1 MKITLTSEE
10 SVKVEAAS
18 GPLTIEAPSADRS
31 YSPFHMLGSSLAMCT
46 FSVLQSYASHKN
58 LNVDDLSI
66 DVSWSFAENP
76 HRVGAMKAKVN
87 WPSLPAEMWQRAIRV
102 ANLCGVHNT
111 LTHPPEISLD
121 AVGAASPSIES
132 VPANLE
138 TAAVSQADGQPRA
151 GTVASR

>member
-1 MKITLTSEE
+1 MKITLTGEE
-10 SVKVEAAS
+10 SLKIEAAS

-31 YSPFHMLGSSLAMCT
+31 YSPFHMLGSSLAACT

-66 DVSWSFAENP
+66 DVSWSFADNP
-76 HRVGAMKAKVN
+76 HRVGAMKVGVN

-111 LTHPPEISLD
+111 LTHSPEISLE
-121 AVGAASPSIES
+121 AAGAAAPSIEG
-132 VPANLE
+132 VPAKAE
-138 TAAVSQADGQPRA
+138 GAAVPQADGQPRTDA
-151 GTVASR
+151 VASR